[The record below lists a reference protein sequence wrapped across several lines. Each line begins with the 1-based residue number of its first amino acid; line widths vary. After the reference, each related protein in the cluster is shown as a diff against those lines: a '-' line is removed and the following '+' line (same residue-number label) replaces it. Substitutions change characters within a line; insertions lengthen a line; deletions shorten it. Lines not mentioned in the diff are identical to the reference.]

1 MKVSSGLDGS
11 LAVVLVTAQVLYL
24 VDFLFHEIEN
34 SSAPMNCW
42 KGVLYMWWGVP
53 SLHGDATRPNLQTAK
68 GHQ

>member
-42 KGVLYMWWGVP
+42 KGVLYM
-53 SLHGDATRPNLQTAK
+53 
-68 GHQ
+68 